1 MVPMIERL
9 PTLLMSA
16 RPCSRSPVA
25 SPIPQPYRGARCGQ
39 NAGMK
44 TSEITLDQLSA
55 DPYPILAELRRH
67 EPVAF
72 IPSLDMWL
80 VTKWDDVMEV
90 TVNEERFT
98 AATEPS
104 WLNTVLGPNML
115 GSGGQTHRRLKDATQ
130 PAFTQSATG
139 WWVNDRLPQLCHELI
154 DKFTEG
160 AAVDLMTAYA
170 EPLAVMA
177 LADALGWTTAS
188 TETIGGWTRGVCTG
202 LANFANDPALAAI
215 ADAAKT
221 ESGASI
227 AAQLDE
233 VRACP
238 VSSGL
243 TQIAEHPNGLTDEE
257 IIANVRL
264 MMSGGI
270 NEPRDAI
277 CLTVWAL
284 LTQPGALEEC
294 RRDGLW
300 RQAVDETLRWISPVA
315 TATRQVV
322 ADTEL
327 GGVMLPAGALVAA
340 VLASAN
346 HDEDRW
352 TAPAEFQLRRTGSH
366 LGFAAGAHLCLGA
379 WLGRQTVRV
388 ATQILFD
395 RRPNLRLDREPEIVG
410 FEFRGPTE
418 LWVA

>member
-1 MVPMIERL
+1 MRAADV
-9 PTLLMSA
+9 
-16 RPCSRSPVA
+16 
-25 SPIPQPYRGARCGQ
+25 
-39 NAGMK
+39 
-44 TSEITLDQLSA
+44 TLDQLAS

-67 EPVAF
+67 EPVAY
-72 IPSLDMWL
+72 IPSLEMWL

-98 AATEPS
+98 SATEPS
-104 WLNTVLGPNML
+104 WLNTVLGHNML
-115 GSGGQTHRRLKDATQ
+115 GSAGAAHRRLKDATQ
-130 PAFTQSATG
+130 PAFSQSATG
-139 WWVNDRLPQLCHELI
+139 GWVGERLPQLCDTLI
-154 DKFTEG
+154 DEFD
-160 AAVDLMTAYA
+160 AHAPVDLMTAYA

-188 TETIGGWTRGVCTG
+188 TTSIGGWTRGVCAG
-202 LANFANDPALAAI
+202 LANFANDPDLAAV
-215 ADAAKT
+215 AAT
-221 ESGASI
+221 ANAESGASI
-227 AAQLDE
+227 ATQLE
-233 VRACP
+233 ELRKCP
-238 VSSGL
+238 TTSGL
-243 TQIAEHPNGLTDEE
+243 QKIADHPAGLTDDE

-284 LTQPGALEEC
+284 LTQPTVLEEC
-294 RRDGLW
+294 RRDRMW

-322 ADTEL
+322 ADTVL
-327 GGVMLPAGALVAA
+327 AGVTLPAGALVAA
-340 VLASAN
+340 VLSSAN
-346 HDEDRW
+346 RDEARW
-352 TAPAEFQLRRTGSH
+352 TAPEEFQLRRTGSH
-366 LGFAAGAHLCLGA
+366 LAFAAGAHVCLGA

-395 RRPNLRLDREPEIVG
+395 RRPNLRLVHEPEIVG

>member
-1 MVPMIERL
+1 VK
-9 PTLLMSA
+9 A
-16 RPCSRSPVA
+16 
-25 SPIPQPYRGARCGQ
+25 
-39 NAGMK
+39 
-44 TSEITLDQLSA
+44 SEITLDQLSA
-55 DPYPILAELRRH
+55 DPYPILAELRRD

-72 IPSLDMWL
+72 VPSLDMWL

-98 AATEPS
+98 AATVPS
-104 WLNTVLGPNML
+104 WLNTVLGDNML
-115 GSGGQTHRRLKDATQ
+115 GSGGDVHRRLKDATQ
-130 PAFTQSATG
+130 PAFTQSSTG
-139 WWVNDRLPQLCHELI
+139 RWVSERLPQLCHQLI
-154 DKFTEG
+154 DAFPDSEP
-160 AAVDLMTAYA
+160 VDLMTAYA

-202 LANFANDPALAAI
+202 LANFTNDPDLAVI
-215 ADAAKT
+215 AEAAKQ
-221 ESGASI
+221 ESGSSI
-227 AAQLDE
+227 AEQLE
-233 VRACP
+233 SLRGCP
-238 VSSGL
+238 VDSGL
-243 TQIAEHPNGLTDEE
+243 QKIVDHPNRLNDDE
-257 IIANVRL
+257 IVANVRL

-284 LTQPGALEEC
+284 LTQPGVLDEC
-294 RRDGLW
+294 RTEGLW

-322 ADTEL
+322 TDTTL
-327 GGVMLPAGALVAA
+327 GGVTLRAGSLVAA

-346 HDEDRW
+346 HDEERW
-352 TAPAEFQLRRTGSH
+352 TNPEEFQLRRTGTH
-366 LGFAAGAHLCLGA
+366 LAFAAGAHLCLGA

-388 ATQILFD
+388 ATQILFE
-395 RRPNLRLDREPEIVG
+395 RHPQLALTKEPEIVG

>member
-1 MVPMIERL
+1 MH
-9 PTLLMSA
+9 
-16 RPCSRSPVA
+16 
-25 SPIPQPYRGARCGQ
+25 
-39 NAGMK
+39 
-44 TSEITLDQLSA
+44 TSDITLEQLSV
-55 DPYPILAELRRH
+55 DPYPILAELRQR

-115 GSGGQTHRRLKDATQ
+115 GSGGAVHRRLKDATQ

-139 WWVNDRLPQLCHELI
+139 WWVAERLPQLCNDLI
-154 DKFTEG
+154 DRFPSAG
-160 AAVDLMTAYA
+160 AVDLMTAYA

-188 TETIGGWTRGVCTG
+188 TEAIGGWTRGVCTG
-202 LANFANDPALAAI
+202 LANFANDPELAAI
-215 ADAAKT
+215 AETAKA
-221 ESGASI
+221 ESGESI
-227 AAQLDE
+227 ATQLDKL
-233 VRACP
+233 RTCP
-238 VSSGL
+238 GSSGL
-243 TQIAEHPNGLTDEE
+243 QKIVDHPHQLTEDE

-277 CLTVWAL
+277 CLTVLAL
-284 LTQPGALEEC
+284 LTQPGVLEEC

-327 GGVMLPAGALVAA
+327 GGVMLPAGSLVAA
-340 VLASAN
+340 VLSSAN
-346 HDEDRW
+346 HDEERW
-352 TAPAEFQLRRTGSH
+352 TAPKEFHLRRTGSH
-366 LGFAAGAHLCLGA
+366 LAFAAGAHLCLGA

-388 ATQILFD
+388 ATQVLFE
-395 RRPNLRLDREPEIVG
+395 RRPNLRLTSEPAIVG